1 MILENRSAK
10 WRWCRLCM
18 SYFYVY
24 TASKRDQKQ
33 KTENKTFIVTKNY
46 FNVREQKNDV
56 KPERKFIRVN
66 IGKCL
71 FLFGWKIFRW
81 ICANSMCFSPSH
93 SLLPFLCSFLF
104 FLRAQTHAHEKGRR
118 KEEKKKHIANTVVI
132 KIMHMP
138 YIPQISFLPRGTWYF
153 LIMLHIIFNEYWT
166 FLMFYTS

>member
-1 MILENRSAK
+1 
-10 WRWCRLCM
+10 M
-18 SYFYVY
+18 SSVHVIYVY

-118 KEEKKKHIANTVVI
+118 KEEKKKTHCEHSGNKNHAHAIYSTDFFSPTWNVI
-132 KIMHMP
+132 FSNHA
-138 YIPQISFLPRGTWYF
+138 THYF
-153 LIMLHIIFNEYWT
+153 
-166 FLMFYTS
+166 